1 VQIELKALARTLKHL
16 EGLEPNES
24 NITHLNAIRGMALT
38 CRIPLQEFLEK
49 TEKFE
54 RRMGAFSMDR
64 SAKAFGRKSQWAIF
78 MSEEVA
84 KLRTAVGAK
93 VLSINLLLATHTSE
107 SISRIESQSRKSHA
121 ILLASIL
128 DLRNEAARGNTTLRT
143 TETVVNSM
151 ANDQKRHHRDMKQAM
166 DNATLGLG
174 NVFDAVTATS
184 TAVMSFRDLGTQLI
198 QLIRGL
204 PEQVRVTLEQVV
216 RSNLEMYDMLRTM
229 QTMFSQSPRYDPAD
243 TFRFE
248 DVLGRSQQLP
258 YQYFNRIEVFKAF
271 LKTEFEGLPGQS
283 QVLQTRYKIAD
294 LRSLETTISEQDWKS
309 TVFPGA
315 NLVMFIL
322 VNIDEDTVPTLIDC
336 PRPGCEGRGE
346 RQGGQKHFLTWYVP
360 DRTFTIFH

>member
-1 VQIELKALARTLKHL
+1 VQIELEALARTLKHL

-24 NITHLNAIRGMALT
+24 NIAHLNAIRGMALT

-49 TEKFE
+49 IEKFE

-107 SISRIESQSRKSHA
+107 SILRIESQSRKSHA

-294 LRSLETTISEQDWKS
+294 LRSLETTISEQD
-309 TVFPGA
+309 
-315 NLVMFIL
+315 
-322 VNIDEDTVPTLIDC
+322 
-336 PRPGCEGRGE
+336 
-346 RQGGQKHFLTWYVP
+346 
-360 DRTFTIFH
+360 